1 MDPVFVYGTLKRGQG
16 NHHWL
21 RGAAFLGRRRL
32 DGACLYDLGPY
43 PMAVAGDGL
52 IHGELFAVDGAGL
65 LHLDELEE
73 APLLYQRH
81 RRLLDDGTHAW
92 TYMGQPPQVAGRAL
106 VPFAD
111 WGSTPVFLSEPIAH
125 LDPPL
130 PVTTVDG
137 RAGVVVHLAP
147 AALRRWE
154 PEGLQSLQVRAP
166 GGETFLAL
174 APTAP

>member
-1 MDPVFVYGTLKRGQG
+1 
-16 NHHWL
+16 
-21 RGAAFLGRRRL
+21 
-32 DGACLYDLGPY
+32 
-43 PMAVAGDGL
+43 
-52 IHGELFAVDGAGL
+52 
-65 LHLDELEE
+65 
-73 APLLYQRH
+73 
-81 RRLLDDGTHAW
+81 
-92 TYMGQPPQVAGRAL
+92 
-106 VPFAD
+106 
-111 WGSTPVFLSEPIAH
+111 VFLSEPIAH